1 MEKWLSLWFWMFFK
15 SSSRSIEYPRHSSK
29 NYRLHCFEHIFAT
42 CFLLWG
48 LLWRELLFRVRLKL
62 KIGSLT
68 SCAFRFHPRYWLH
81 RAKETCIAS
90 TLCVS
95 AKTDRQLRSMYHLF
109 PTPTR
114 HSYVCKHC
122 FACNT
127 PCVHVQRTL
136 FSPTRPNPPKHP
148 KPIAPTWRAS
158 RRTFRVEKLDTWI
171 FGCFGVPEGP
181 K

>member
-1 MEKWLSLWFWMFFK
+1 MFPALGVTLGGIVVSRAFEIEKSGRPE
-15 SSSRSIEYPRHSSK
+15 RSVFP
-29 NYRLHCFEHIFAT
+29 
-42 CFLLWG
+42 
-48 LLWRELLFRVRLKL
+48 
-62 KIGSLT
+62 IGSLT

-114 HSYVCKHC
+114 HSYVCRHW

-158 RRTFRVEKLDTWI
+158 RRTFRVNKLDTWI